1 MEKYA
6 NHSDIIQEAYIRF
19 PPLQIQWELIELLHI
34 LEELQPKVICEIG
47 LGNAGTF
54 YVLSK
59 YFPKAKLIS
68 IDILKWVDPQ
78 GDKVDN
84 SHLGPLIKTFA
95 EDVTLIAGDSHA
107 PNTINRLKEILNGET
122 IDFLLIDGDHSYDS
136 VKADFEN
143 YSQFVRNGIVAFHDI
158 CPATRSSP
166 VPVHEKI
173 KVYLYWNEIKRGY
186 EYREIIRSPG
196 QSSQGI
202 GVLWKD

>member
-1 MEKYA
+1 MEEYA
-6 NHSDIIQEAYIRF
+6 NHSDVIQEAYAKF
-19 PPLQIQWELIELLHI
+19 PPLQIQWELIELLHV

-59 YFPKAKLIS
+59 YFPNAKLIS

-78 GDKVDN
+78 GNHVDN

-95 EDVTLIAGDSHA
+95 EDVTLIAGDTRDQS
-107 PNTINRLKEILNGET
+107 TVDKLKEVLGGKT
-122 IDFLLIDGDHSYDS
+122 IDFLFIDGDHSYDM
-136 VKADFEN
+136 VKSDFEK
-143 YSQFVRNGIVAFHDI
+143 YSPFVRNGVVAFHDI
-158 CPATRSSP
+158 CPSTQSSP
-166 VPVHEKI
+166 VPVHETI
-173 KVYLYWNEIKRGY
+173 KVHVYWNIIKRNH